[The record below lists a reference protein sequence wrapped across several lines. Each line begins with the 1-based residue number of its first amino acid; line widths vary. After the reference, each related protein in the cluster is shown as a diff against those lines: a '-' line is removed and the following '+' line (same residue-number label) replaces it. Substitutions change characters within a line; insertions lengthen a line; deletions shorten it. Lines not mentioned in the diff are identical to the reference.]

1 MRYNNNEEDGGDD
14 DDDDYDDD
22 DRIESNHVPLCFA
35 RERGVGERRCTHQ
48 DGGRGGTK
56 SREMSDDKLE

>member
-1 MRYNNNEEDGGDD
+1 MKKMVVVMMMMMMMMMMMIE
-14 DDDDYDDD
+14 
-22 DRIESNHVPLCFA
+22 ESNHVPLCFA

-56 SREMSDDKLE
+56 SREMSDDRLE